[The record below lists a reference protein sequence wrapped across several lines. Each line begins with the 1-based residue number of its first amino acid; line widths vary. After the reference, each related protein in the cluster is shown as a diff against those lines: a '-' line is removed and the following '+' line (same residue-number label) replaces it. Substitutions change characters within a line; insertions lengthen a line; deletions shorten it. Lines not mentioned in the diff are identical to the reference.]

1 MNANPSNI
9 SLWLKFLEIQDK
21 IVKLTV
27 RNAELEQSVMQK
39 NGLIE
44 RKIAIIMK
52 ALEKNMLNEDL
63 GLKYL

>member
-1 MNANPSNI
+1 MNANPNNI

-39 NGLIE
+39 NALIE